1 VFYNNTSFS
10 NKNRRHQHRMKKN
23 KQYVAE
29 NRMLNIS
36 RVTFSAKKYE
46 KYFSTKLLQIWY
58 TYS

>member
-1 VFYNNTSFS
+1 
-10 NKNRRHQHRMKKN
+10 MKKN